1 MVRGCQKKIIYLKNT
16 GSEVFDEAYFVIGNK
31 GLAQELVERDLI
43 EEANRILDECIS
55 QEEAVGTRRK
65 IKRFFKAKVLP
76 FTLGITC
83 GIIVT
88 LLIK

>member
-55 QEEAVGTRRK
+55 QEEAVGTWRK
-65 IKRFFKAKVLP
+65 IKRFLRAKVLP
-76 FTLGITC
+76 FTLGVAC
-83 GIIVT
+83 GIAVI

>member
-55 QEEAVGTRRK
+55 YKTKSERFSYLKRIVKTKTVPLLIGMILGAV
-65 IKRFFKAKVLP
+65 IS
-76 FTLGITC
+76 
-83 GIIVT
+83 